1 MFLVHKKGFV
11 TGGKMVGGL
20 VPYDFFCEDDPA
32 INLFVFTGAQGVKAE
47 QTLWAFSRLERFEA
61 MTQSFQAGQ
70 AGQSWFQR
78 VSVLTGPSHNGTSAL
93 RFQDVTRVIRHE
105 HKGQQPGRQP
115 EYEIQTLEG
124 DRYFT
129 CEVEP
134 TEQWQACVI
143 YQHQ

>member
-11 TGGKMVGGL
+11 AGGKMVGGL

-32 INLFVFTGAQGVKAE
+32 INLFVFTGAQGAKAE

-61 MTQSFQAGQ
+61 MARGFEAGQ
-70 AGQSWFQR
+70 ATQGWFQR

-93 RFQDVTRVIRHE
+93 RFQDVERVVKHE
-105 HKGQQPGRQP
+105 PRQQRPGRRP
-115 EYEIQTLEG
+115 EYEIHTLDG

-129 CEVEP
+129 RELNDSEL
-134 TEQWQACVI
+134 WQASVI
-143 YQHQ
+143 YQYR

>member
-11 TGGKMVGGL
+11 PGGKMMGGL

-32 INLFVFTGAQGVKAE
+32 INLFVFTGAQGGKPE

-61 MTQSFQAGQ
+61 MTRSFQGSR
-70 AGQSWFQR
+70 GEPGWFQR

-93 RFQDVTRVIRHE
+93 RFQDVARVVKHE
-105 HKGQQPGRQP
+105 RKGRQP
-115 EYEIQTLEG
+115 GYEIQTLEG